1 MMIPKSYLVLQ
12 RAIEEGIE
20 AGYVRSFKYV
30 ENPTEAQIKDSIFEY
45 VMLEIGNFFTFD
57 EDEY

>member
-1 MMIPKSYLVLQ
+1 MMTPKSYLVLQ

-20 AGYVRSFKYV
+20 AGYQRSFKYV

-45 VMLEIGNFFTFD
+45 VMLEVGNYFTFD
-57 EDEY
+57 DDQD